1 MPTKTAIINSG
12 GCSLDVR
19 LSHSKAAEARSA
31 ALMKQEQEA
40 MQRYKHVMHRQ
51 LEQQSGVS
59 KLQAELAKVLL
70 SSH

>member
-1 MPTKTAIINSG
+1 
-12 GCSLDVR
+12 
-19 LSHSKAAEARSA
+19 
-31 ALMKQEQEA
+31 

-70 SSH
+70 SSY